1 MHFFADS
8 ELHPLIDNMSNTLA
22 STAVVI
28 FRVGH
33 GYKMAGR
40 EGWNDVYLVCV
51 LSNMQLITGY
61 AEVVENEFTVLFA
74 QHMQYMHQQ
83 YLRIFVYLETNLRFN
98 TQRLLK
104 SYIF

>member
-40 EGWNDVYLVCV
+40 EG
-51 LSNMQLITGY
+51 
-61 AEVVENEFTVLFA
+61 
-74 QHMQYMHQQ
+74 
-83 YLRIFVYLETNLRFN
+83 
-98 TQRLLK
+98 
-104 SYIF
+104 